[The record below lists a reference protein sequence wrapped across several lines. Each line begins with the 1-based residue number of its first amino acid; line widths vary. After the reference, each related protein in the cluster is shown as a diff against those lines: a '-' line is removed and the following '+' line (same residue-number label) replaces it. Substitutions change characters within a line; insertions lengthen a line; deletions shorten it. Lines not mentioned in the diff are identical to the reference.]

1 MHRNYFLNTIKK
13 KQLLQPP
20 FFCRRNQRL
29 HHLQRKNYLANF
41 TTTSKKQLVMSD
53 IIGYNEPLTIIAC
66 NSCKHFWRDKKGF
79 TCKAFPDDIPHEI
92 LMGSNMHTKQFD
104 GQENDIVYELIEH

>member
-1 MHRNYFLNTIKK
+1 
-13 KQLLQPP
+13 
-20 FFCRRNQRL
+20 
-29 HHLQRKNYLANF
+29 
-41 TTTSKKQLVMSD
+41 MSV

-66 NSCKHFWRDKKGF
+66 NSCKHFWRDKKRF

-104 GQENDIVYELIEH
+104 GQENDIVYERVEH